1 MLLSHLDG
9 EKVAMKQT
17 MDLSSLVLTLLF
29 SLVACFFHPLIDRV
43 AGDKM
48 NGEESRFVRKKKER
62 RKKRTTLSVL

>member
-29 SLVACFFHPLIDRV
+29 SLVACFFTH
-43 AGDKM
+43 
-48 NGEESRFVRKKKER
+48 
-62 RKKRTTLSVL
+62 LSIEWRGTK